1 MTKFFEKLKILYGRL
16 SIKWTF
22 LCIILILPVNVLA
35 VVFCSMVYG
44 QYQEKMLEIYQK
56 NLEDSAEE
64 LEAEL
69 DKMAEALKDCFSL
82 EAMDTLFS
90 LDQQDSAVLA
100 VSLKKVMR
108 TARMNSMAQGFS
120 FVWDKDMDLISIF
133 NHQYPYGLS
142 EQNQIQ
148 SQFRQMEMRSGFG
161 SDYSFITIEGHTF
174 LGCHYMLRQYALG
187 MYLDVG
193 SLLESY
199 YERGMFQEGV
209 LGLLDEDGKL
219 LCRYEEGVFR
229 QEDELGDRKAYSVFL
244 ESSQSVQTV
253 HMVYFREKNLEGQ
266 LSWVLRLMMVLAG
279 LSLFMFPLIY
289 MLSNRMMIFPL
300 KRLLAGMDKVSKGDL
315 TSRIAETGNSVDVRV
330 LNRGFNRM
338 VMEIE
343 NLKIK
348 VYEQEINQLKTE
360 AINLRLQVN
369 PHMFLNSLNTIY
381 SLGSVGKN
389 EQLCEFTALL
399 SQYFRYLLRGN
410 SEFASVKEEISFTEA
425 YLKVQKI
432 RFPKGFTYAF
442 AVEEQ
447 SEQYDIPR
455 LLIENFV
462 ENTVKY
468 AMVPDE
474 EIEILINV
482 RMVEKQLYI
491 SIVDT
496 GRGIDEETLR
506 KIHSDSIIQDDIG
519 NHTGIWNTRRRL
531 NYYYADSYQLD
542 ITSKSGEGTQVWM
555 AIPAR
560 QKDSVTIGS

>member
-1 MTKFFEKLKILYGRL
+1 MTKFFKKVKILFGRL

-22 LCIILILPVNVLA
+22 LCIILILPMNILA
-35 VVFCSMVYG
+35 VIFCAMIHG

-56 NLEDSAEE
+56 HLEDSAEE

-108 TARMNSMAQGFS
+108 TARMNSQARGFS

-142 EQNQIQ
+142 EQNQVQ
-148 SQFRQMEMRSGFG
+148 SQLRQIEMRSGFG
-161 SDYSFITIEGHTF
+161 SDYSFITIEGHLF
-174 LGCHYMLRQYALG
+174 LGCHYMVRQYVLG
-187 MYLDVG
+187 MYLDIG
-193 SLLESY
+193 NLLEKY
-199 YERGMFQEGV
+199 YERGIFQEGA

-219 LCRYEEGVFR
+219 LCQYVAEGFQQDNELEER
-229 QEDELGDRKAYSVFL
+229 EKYPVFL
-244 ESSQSVQTV
+244 ESAKSVQTV
-253 HMVYFREKNLEGQ
+253 HMVYFREKSIEGQ
-266 LSWVLRLMMVLAG
+266 FSWIFWLMMVLAG
-279 LSLFMFPLIY
+279 LSFFMFPLIY
-289 MLSNRMMIFPL
+289 MLSNRMMIAPL
-300 KRLLAGMDKVSKGDL
+300 KLLLTGMDKVSNGDL
-315 TSRIAETGNSVDVRV
+315 NSRISETGNSVDVRI

-348 VYEQEINQLKTE
+348 VYEQEINHLKTE

-399 SQYFRYLLRGN
+399 SQYFRYLLR
-410 SEFASVKEEISFTEA
+410 SDAEFASVKEEISFAEA

-432 RFPKGFTYAF
+432 RFPEGFTYSF

-447 SEQYDIPR
+447 SEQYAVPR
-455 LLIENFV
+455 LLVENFV
-462 ENTVKY
+462 ENIVKY

-482 RMVEKQLYI
+482 RLVDEQLII

-496 GRGIDEETLR
+496 GRGIEDETLQQ
-506 KIHSDSIIQDDIG
+506 IQSDNVIRDDTG

-531 NYYYADSYQLD
+531 NYYYGDGYQLD
-542 ITSKSGEGTQVWM
+542 ITSKTGKGTQVWM

-560 QKDSVTIGS
+560 QNNEI